1 MAAKLSF
8 LFLLLDLIQE
18 PKELWNMYMKTTT
31 VWLDILC
38 VFPFEIFCF
47 VHSGSY
53 DRWIAATLL
62 RSNRMFKMYKVR
74 ERHLRNLECKKS
86 WWENIWKF
94 PQPQWSI
101 WSKVSIF
108 SGQLKIFTCKQLFLV
123 EVAFLLLGILL
134 AQNQLSESTLVPYAP
149 SFRGV
154 LVAPLL
160 VCKACVRYFLSNFYF
175 FTKW

>member
-18 PKELWNMYMKTTT
+18 PKELWDIYMKTTT
-31 VWLDILC
+31 MWLDLLC

-47 VHSGSY
+47 VYSGSY

-74 ERHLRNLECKKS
+74 ERHLPNFFWKKS
-86 WWENIWKF
+86 WWGNIWKF
-94 PQPQWSI
+94 PQPQWSV
-101 WSKVSIF
+101 WSKVAIF

-123 EVAFLLLGILL
+123 DVAFLLLGILR
-134 AQNQLSESTLVPYAP
+134 AQKQLSESTLAHYAP

-154 LVAPLL
+154 LVVHFL
-160 VCKACVRYFLSNFYF
+160 VSKTCVCYFLSNFYF